1 MKFHGFNSISQYE
14 QACRE
19 NGFTTRRIPCL
30 LNGAPANDYFIL
42 ETKLINGSESSI
54 STWHLFTSDETNE
67 IMNGVFNG
75 IDEKR
80 LIKVGIVPSDLLDTY
95 TDRKWY

>member
-19 NGFTTRRIPCL
+19 NGFTTRRIPCS
-30 LNGAPANDYFIL
+30 LNDALANDHFIL
-42 ETKLINGSESSI
+42 ETKLINGSRSSI
-54 STWHLFTSDETNE
+54 STWHLFTSDETKE
-67 IMNGVFNG
+67 IMNGIFNG

-80 LIKVGIVPSDLLDTY
+80 LIEVGVAASDLLNT
-95 TDRKWY
+95 